1 MIKRITFMR
10 NWSVY
15 NDKFST
21 CRVEILLGGGFST
34 KVETENIFKPTTGDE
49 SLHEIMIMWLE

>member
-1 MIKRITFMR
+1 MR